1 MENWRGKG
9 GSVAYVWPND
19 GILTRDWEPDD
30 RKLAGRNKVA
40 TVARNTAGAPRWGLP
55 PWTIKFRAEERE
67 LPEEVDFAV
76 VGGGFT
82 GLAAAAWLRR
92 LEPKKSVAV
101 FETSRIGAGSSGHT
115 GGMTLGETAAGDLPG
130 LGDVLGGFSG
140 ILRELHVECDLS
152 LPGALEIGREK
163 ILANSPIEWTDS
175 GNLGVKRE
183 VPGGTID
190 PGKMASGLAKAS
202 RQRGALIFESARV
215 ENLQHGEPAIL
226 EVRGKQ
232 VRARGVLLATNAAS
246 LELSGLAKRA
256 QAKFTLAVATEAL
269 SEEQFGQVGLA
280 EGKPFYTVDLPYL
293 WGRVVWRNRVIFG
306 SGLVHLE
313 DWRELLT
320 LDVASGQ
327 TAELMGQLEKR
338 VHGLHPALRDVRLS
352 HRWGGPILIADKW
365 QPVFAR
371 HAENRNVIMLGGY
384 SGHGVAL
391 SVYLGAWAAE
401 AMLGRRELPQ
411 WDAEA

>member
-1 MENWRGKG
+1 M
-9 GSVAYVWPND
+9 
-19 GILTRDWEPDD
+19 
-30 RKLAGRNKVA
+30 A
-40 TVARNTAGAPRWGLP
+40 TVSRNVAGALRWGLP
-55 PWTIKFRAEERE
+55 PWTIKFHAEERE

-92 LEPKKSVAV
+92 LEPKKSVAL

-130 LGDVLGGFSG
+130 LGDVLSGFSG
-140 ILRELHVECDLS
+140 ILKELHVECDLS

-163 ILANSPIEWTDS
+163 ILADSPIEWTDS
-175 GNLGVKRE
+175 GKLGVTRE

-190 PGKMASGLAKAS
+190 PGKMVSGLAKAA

-215 ENLQHGEPAIL
+215 ESVRHGEPAIL

-232 VRARGVLLATNAAS
+232 VRARCVLLATNAAS

-269 SEEQFGQVGLA
+269 SEEQFGQLGLA
-280 EGKPFYTVDLPYL
+280 EGKPFYTVDMPYL

-338 VHGLHPALRDVRLS
+338 VHELHPALRDVRLS

-371 HAENRNVIMLGGY
+371 HAENRNVIVLGAY

-391 SVYLGAWAAE
+391 SVYLGAWATE

-411 WDAEA
+411 WDAVA